1 MGIDTC
7 TLLLLTVGTFVAVG
21 SRIKVTY
28 LGSLCELEV
37 VELVIENGET
47 VGTDHSTDEAHIND
61 RLSSIHL
68 SSESRVHE
76 HNPPRHFFRCVNGT
90 SVTLHKPS
98 SAESKSN
105 RAAVTLDD
113 VGGVDSQKDFLTRL
127 VSSML
132 DVQRASAIKQSGNLQ
147 YSDDSFIC
155 LCTCTWFEFADSSL
169 ILTLRNDSGQVVHT
183 QGFGVGVV

>member
-1 MGIDTC
+1 MC
-7 TLLLLTVGTFVAVG
+7 TDSWMLLLLTVGTFVAVG
-21 SRIKVTY
+21 SRIKVNY

-47 VGTDHSTDEAHIND
+47 VGTEHSTDEAHIND
-61 RLSSIHL
+61 KLSAFHL
-68 SSESRVHE
+68 SSESHMHQ
-76 HNPPRHFFRCVNGT
+76 HNPSRRFFRCVNGT
-90 SVTLHKPS
+90 SVTLYKPS

-132 DVQRASAIKQSGNLQ
+132 DVERASAIKQSGKL
-147 YSDDSFIC
+147 
-155 LCTCTWFEFADSSL
+155 
-169 ILTLRNDSGQVVHT
+169 
-183 QGFGVGVV
+183 